1 VDNFLWPAP
10 SPITWIHLQ
19 SVSKY
24 HHRLKSI
31 SHILFVCVC
40 FVCARLV
47 KGGPLRLEFLQWF
60 ISSLKISSLRRFLFL
75 FWGFGLRVVCVVN
88 FA

>member
-1 VDNFLWPAP
+1 
-10 SPITWIHLQ
+10 
-19 SVSKY
+19 
-24 HHRLKSI
+24 
-31 SHILFVCVC
+31 VC

-75 FWGFGLRVVCVVN
+75 FWDFGRRVVCVVN
-88 FA
+88 FALKFPGLLGVFVAPIWVALVCLL